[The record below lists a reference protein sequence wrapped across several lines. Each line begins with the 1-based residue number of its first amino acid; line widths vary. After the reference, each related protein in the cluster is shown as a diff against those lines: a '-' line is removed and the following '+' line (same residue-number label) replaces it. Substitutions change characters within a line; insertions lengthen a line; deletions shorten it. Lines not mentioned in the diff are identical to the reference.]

1 VTAGGAALIGVLCS
15 IGCLAIGAALAVY
28 VMKQRVRQHKKR
40 EKRRAEVGTTQ
51 QQLRRSLC

>member
-1 VTAGGAALIGVLCS
+1 MTAGGAALIGVLCS

-40 EKRRAEVGTTQ
+40 EKRRAEVSSMQHQ
-51 QQLRRSLC
+51 QRCNLC